1 MSRTIAKCLLLHER
15 FLEAEEMVNTVMRIG
30 KNGIRWFRPV
40 PRGVL
45 NFSRLNADFIGK
57 QQEMLV
63 LIRRGHTSLN
73 ALLIR

>member
-30 KNGIRWFRPV
+30 KNGIQWFRPV
-40 PRGVL
+40 PRGIL

-57 QQEMLV
+57 
-63 LIRRGHTSLN
+63 
-73 ALLIR
+73 